1 MSGVQQPTA
10 ANPYGLTPSL
20 QAFMNSLQ
28 NLGNTM
34 GNTMPN
40 SSNYM
45 RPSPPPS
52 FNAGTPNS
60 LLEQILQ
67 MRQAQAQG
75 LAQPYQAGIAPPRVS
90 LLNG

>member
-1 MSGVQQPTA
+1 MSGVQTPTKD
-10 ANPYGLTPSL
+10 NPYGLTPSL

-28 NLGNTM
+28 NVGNTL
-34 GNTMPN
+34 GSTMPN

-45 RPSPPPS
+45 RPTPPPS
-52 FNAGTPNS
+52 FNPGTPNS

-67 MRQAQAQG
+67 MRQSQAQG
-75 LAQPYQAGIAPPRVS
+75 LAQPYQAGVAAPRVS